1 MSLNPRDK
9 PDASPCVGRCSHC
22 VGDLICRGCGRT
34 LEEVRDWNSY
44 TSEQKIKIKERLK
57 HEPVKKQD

>member
-9 PDASPCVGRCSHC
+9 PDASPCIGICSHAT
-22 VGDLICRGCGRT
+22 GDLVCRGCGRT

-44 TSEQKIKIKERLK
+44 TSERKIKIRERLK
-57 HEPVKKQD
+57 NEFKR